1 GLLADMYGLQ
11 NSFWLIVACEVYVL
25 WYALYGS
32 KPTQVNADP
41 DLAAAS

>member
-1 GLLADMYGLQ
+1 MYGLQ

-32 KPTQVNADP
+32 KPTSALP
-41 DLAAAS
+41 PEEPAAV